1 MHQPAQ
7 ARLLDERRS
16 ELGAFGKQRGK
27 STHAIAVPARVGILG
42 INRLNERAHGATE
55 QFALLTVHAF
65 LELHARH
72 IGKREPYKV
81 ADSSSKVH
89 GLMNI
94 CA

>member
-7 ARLLDERRS
+7 ARLLDERTS

-27 STHAIAVPARVGILG
+27 STHAIAVSARVGILG

-65 LELHARH
+65 LELHTRH
-72 IGKREPYKV
+72 IGKRQANKV
-81 ADSSSKVH
+81 ADSSSEVH
-89 GLMNI
+89 RLVNV